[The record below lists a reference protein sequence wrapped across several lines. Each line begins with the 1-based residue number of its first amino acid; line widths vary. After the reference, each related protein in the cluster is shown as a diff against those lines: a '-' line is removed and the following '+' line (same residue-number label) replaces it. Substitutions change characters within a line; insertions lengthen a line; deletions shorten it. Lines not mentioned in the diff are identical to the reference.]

1 MLFSILGKKTET
13 CINTI
18 TLKYSVSTKMNIL
31 KSAETPLSMGVSVD
45 FSFVEAIPL
54 AHLPQNRDVFEC
66 FSID

>member
-1 MLFSILGKKTET
+1 
-13 CINTI
+13 
-18 TLKYSVSTKMNIL
+18 MNII
-31 KSAETPLSMGVSVD
+31 KSAETPLLMGVSVD

>member
-1 MLFSILGKKTET
+1 LGIIVTWHKNEYSEIHGNPLF
-13 CINTI
+13 
-18 TLKYSVSTKMNIL
+18 
-31 KSAETPLSMGVSVD
+31 MGVSVD